1 MGTYRTLF
9 APVPCQ
15 RCTVPFEAEIQFKTG
30 NAPGVNRYWSGQTIL
45 GDSDLPP
52 GSTFEGCCERY
63 CPNCLRS
70 WISDQSETY
79 LRALTYFVA
88 HGFIWVSDLHGVQ
101 LSPETLNH
109 YDLQTS
115 PFGIPNFW
123 AWLSLH
129 QLTFEVCLSGPPTES
144 NSEKNEVLERL
155 WGFIDGVLVSRG
167 WPFGDDYLRSD
178 ILVVLTAS
186 GTLQWK

>member
-15 RCTVPFEAEIQFKTG
+15 RCSVPFEAEIQFKTG
-30 NAPGVNRYWSGQTIL
+30 NDREMNKYWSGQTIL
-45 GDSDLPP
+45 GDPDVPP

-63 CPNCLRS
+63 CPNCLKS
-70 WISDQSETY
+70 WASDQSEAY
-79 LRALTYFVA
+79 LRAMTYFVA
-88 HGFIWVSDLHGVQ
+88 RGFIWVSDLHGVQ

-115 PFGIPNFW
+115 PCGIPSFW

-129 QLTFEVCLSGPPTES
+129 QLTFEVCLNGES

-167 WPFGDDYLRSD
+167 WPFGDDYLRRD

-186 GTLQWK
+186 GTLQWN